1 MSLKGTINEVEGYGT
16 ADRVVVEFPNQ
27 YGCQVF
33 CGTTDL
39 IPPSGLICPT
49 RFVSLAFNRMAWY
62 LNITKVRAL
71 ILIEITLAR
80 NIQVVRREKIIQAID
95 NLSFKRRALLA

>member
-1 MSLKGTINEVEGYGT
+1 
-16 ADRVVVEFPNQ
+16 
-27 YGCQVF
+27 
-33 CGTTDL
+33 
-39 IPPSGLICPT
+39 
-49 RFVSLAFNRMAWY
+49 MAWY

-80 NIQVVRREKIIQAID
+80 NIQVVGREKIIQAID